1 MIEKTFSLAREGPA
15 QLWHFHFCFK
25 HGKNIHWRIEGLEGH
40 EKLLKTAWNSKVCQG
55 RSRSFSFCVNIVEVL
70 EDKVIENLS
79 VSVVFWGSNDFLGDQ
94 TSLIL

>member
-1 MIEKTFSLAREGPA
+1 M
-15 QLWHFHFCFK
+15 
-25 HGKNIHWRIEGLEGH
+25 
-40 EKLLKTAWNSKVCQG
+40 V
-55 RSRSFSFCVNIVEVL
+55 IVEVL